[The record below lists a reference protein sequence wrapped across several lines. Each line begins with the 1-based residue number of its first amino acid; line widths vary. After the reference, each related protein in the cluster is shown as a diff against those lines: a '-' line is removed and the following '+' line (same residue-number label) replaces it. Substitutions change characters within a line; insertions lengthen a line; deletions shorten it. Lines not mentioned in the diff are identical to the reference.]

1 MFAGRFLP
9 FLRERKLLD
18 SMAEMTTHER
28 VQRMFEHREADRV
41 PITDDPWAGTIRRWH
56 REGMPEGVDWRDYFG
71 IDKIE
76 RISVDITPRYEEKIL
91 EETEDYIISTTPWG
105 VTLKNFKLEDSTP
118 EFLDFTITTPDKW
131 EEAKK
136 RMLPTPDR
144 IDWDL
149 LKRNYPK
156 WKANGSWIQAAFWF
170 GFDVTHSW
178 TVGTE
183 TFLIALLEEPDWAM
197 DMFNTYLD
205 MCISLYEQ
213 IWDAGYQFDSI
224 FWWDDMGYK
233 NSQFFSLNTYRELL
247 KPVHKRAVEWAHSR
261 GVKAHLHSCGDIMP
275 FVPELV
281 EIGVD
286 ALNPLEVKAGMKPK
300 ELKQRFGSDLV
311 FHGGVNAV
319 LWDDKEAIGEEIRSL
334 IPTMKENG
342 GYIFS
347 SDHSIPNSVS
357 LENMWSIINL
367 IKEVG
372 KY

>member
-183 TFLIALLEEPDWAM
+183 TFLIALLEEPEWAM

-224 FWWDDMGYK
+224 FW
-233 NSQFFSLNTYRELL
+233 
-247 KPVHKRAVEWAHSR
+247 
-261 GVKAHLHSCGDIMP
+261 
-275 FVPELV
+275 
-281 EIGVD
+281 
-286 ALNPLEVKAGMKPK
+286 
-300 ELKQRFGSDLV
+300 
-311 FHGGVNAV
+311 
-319 LWDDKEAIGEEIRSL
+319 
-334 IPTMKENG
+334 
-342 GYIFS
+342 
-347 SDHSIPNSVS
+347 
-357 LENMWSIINL
+357 
-367 IKEVG
+367 
-372 KY
+372 